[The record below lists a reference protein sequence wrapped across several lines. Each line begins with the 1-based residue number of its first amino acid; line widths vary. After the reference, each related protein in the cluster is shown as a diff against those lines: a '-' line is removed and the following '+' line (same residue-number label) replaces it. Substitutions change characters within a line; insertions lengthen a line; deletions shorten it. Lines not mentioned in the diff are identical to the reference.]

1 MKNKTEG
8 KQESRKG
15 EVYGVPECGV
25 HARAHERVRKRER
38 ERGEGERERERKREK
53 CSYY

>member
-38 ERGEGERERERKREK
+38 ERRGRKGKREK
-53 CSYY
+53 EREM

>member
-1 MKNKTEG
+1 MKNKTGG

-15 EVYGVPECGV
+15 EVYSVPECGV
-25 HARAHERVRKRER
+25 HARAHERVSER